1 MKQAKVK
8 FWKKYKIIFGFI
20 LFVIGI
26 LAFSSLT
33 GDALSGIA
41 IATVP
46 TLVWIKDGQFTHEL
60 TDEEFKALETKDQA
74 IYIKEFNQFRV
85 EKAAHELNEKIK
97 ELVSKDQFDDLQKK
111 LDKLTDLKEK
121 ELELAIKEVEE
132 IAANISKALTEAN
145 KQKGRKNLSKLELK
159 LVDIDAQVKEGD
171 KFVTKNIKE
180 VTDSHVEGKK
190 FKFVVKGTFIG
201 SDDVTT
207 LDHHIGSQRVPGIG
221 QYAGPRLVLSEFFG
235 MNVSP
240 IQIDGNG
247 VAVYEDWDEASST
260 KNAAFIAEGATFPE
274 SEAKFKSYSI
284 SIEKIG
290 DSMSMT
296 YEAVRDFNRFT
307 RELSRFLTRNIQS
320 VVNQA
325 LWNGTGVT
333 PQFAGIYTRVDAFN
347 AAGYT
352 GPTTTTP
359 DLLDLVKVLAKEIMD
374 GKDDKYAPD
383 FVFVDWD
390 EYLELAL
397 EKDTTG
403 RLIYPNGVPSVMGIT
418 IYPTSFVT
426 TNTLVIGD
434 KRYVECIGDPNAI
447 TIEMGYK
454 SGDWEA
460 DKESMKGR
468 VRTCLLIREAD
479 KDGFLKVTDVDA
491 AILAITT

>member
-8 FWKKYKIIFGFI
+8 FWKKYKFVFGFM

-33 GDALSGIA
+33 GDVIAGISLA
-41 IATVP
+41 AP
-46 TLVWIKDGQFTHEL
+46 AALVWIKDGQFTHEL

-85 EKAAHELNEKIK
+85 EKSAHELNEKIK
-97 ELVSKDQFDDLQKK
+97 ELASKEQFDDMMKK
-111 LDKLTDLKEK
+111 LDELQNLKDK

-132 IAANISKALTEAN
+132 IASNVSKALTEAN

-159 LVDIDAQVKEGD
+159 LIDTDAETTIDGKKVKR
-171 KFVTKNIKE
+171 NIKE
-180 VTDSHVEGKK
+180 LTDSHEDGKK
-190 FKFVVKGTFIG
+190 FMFVVKGTFIG
-201 SDDVTT
+201 GDDVTT

-221 QYAGPRLVLSEFFG
+221 QYAGPRLVLSEFFS
-235 MNVSP
+235 VSP

-247 VAVYEDWDEASST
+247 VAVYEDWDEST
-260 KNAAFIAEGATFPE
+260 STDNAAFIAEGATYPE

-290 DSMSMT
+290 DSISMT

-333 PQFAGIYTRVDAFN
+333 PQYAGIYTRVDAFN

-403 RLIYPNGVPSVMGIT
+403 RLIYPNGIPSVMGIT
-418 IYPTSFVT
+418 LYPTSFVT
-426 TNTLVIGD
+426 ANTLVIGD
-434 KRYVECIGDPNAI
+434 RRYVECIGDPNAI

-460 DKESMKGR
+460 DKESLKGR